1 MPILI
6 ISLGL
11 RGISS
16 QPTCSG
22 TQLVNQ
28 TQSGQSRFCTQFSK
42 ERYLLTLPH
51 CYGSKPGNESR
62 HVFVIIVLF
71 ACEPANTFVVSK
83 QGNRYFS

>member
-11 RGISS
+11 EGVSS

-22 TQLVNQ
+22 TELVNQ
-28 TQSGQSRFCTQFSK
+28 IQSGQSRFCTQFSK
-42 ERYLLTLPH
+42 ERCLLALPH
-51 CYGSKPGNESR
+51 RYGSKPGNEPGD
-62 HVFVIIVLF
+62 VFVIIVLF
-71 ACEPANTFVVSK
+71 ACETANIFVVPK